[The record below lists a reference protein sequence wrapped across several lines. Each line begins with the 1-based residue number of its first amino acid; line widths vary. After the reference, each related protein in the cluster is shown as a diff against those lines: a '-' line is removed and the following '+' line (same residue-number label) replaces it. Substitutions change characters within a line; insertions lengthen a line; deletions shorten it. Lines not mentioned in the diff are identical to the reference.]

1 MLITNPD
8 NTLLF
13 NDSEFNLFRH
23 GITPELLRNNPFES
37 IGHYLKSYS
46 NQRGGYCWGGYAFL
60 DYPDEK
66 RGCNDAV
73 QFSAAEKAFLAEM
86 KKRNHN
92 FSNDCLDV
100 APVYP
105 TYIYDG
111 CDLAF
116 VFKDSEKRVVVDG
129 DPCGSLPIKG
139 EGNNYQE
146 WEGFQLP
153 EFINALDYDQ
163 PECGFYACYRNLD
176 LLYYFVNLNPN
187 GEFVKYIDD
196 SRQYEKAQRLNAKK
210 FIDQEILAKFE
221 KNLGPV
227 DSLDFIL
234 VHHCHSLAM
243 LLTSKSSTWEV
254 YQNLHVIGFNQ
265 ERCMSYG
272 FYLVD

>member
-13 NDSEFNLFRH
+13 NDSEFNLFRY

-37 IGHYLKSYS
+37 IGHYLKFYS

-66 RGCNDAV
+66 RGCNSAV

-100 APVYP
+100 APGYP
-105 TYIYDG
+105 TYVFDA
-111 CDLAF
+111 CDMAY
-116 VFKDSEKRVVVDG
+116 VFKDAGKRVVVDG
-129 DPCGSLPIKG
+129 DPEGLPKQG
-139 EGNNYQE
+139 EGWKYE
-146 WEGFQLP
+146 ECEGFQLP

-176 LLYYFVNLNPN
+176 LLYYFKNLNPN
-187 GEFVKYIDD
+187 GEFVKYISD
-196 SRQYEKAQRLNAKK
+196 SEQYEKAQRLNAKK

-272 FYLVD
+272 FYLID